1 MVFKRT
7 IASDELWSGEKLGI
21 TLDGQAVLL
30 VHIDGQFH
38 AYEDR
43 CLHRQVPLSEG
54 ELRGPVL
61 RCPVHEWEYDLRSG
75 ACINPRDRCLR
86 RFAIELRDGAVFID
100 VEDKNEGNSDG

>member
-1 MVFKRT
+1 MTFKRT
-7 IASDELWSGEKLGI
+7 IASDELWSGEKVGL

-54 ELRGPVL
+54 ELCGRVL
-61 RCPVHEWEYDLRSG
+61 RCPVHEWEYDLSTG
-75 ACINPRDRCLR
+75 ACINPRDRRLR
-86 RFAIELRDGAVFID
+86 RFALELRDGAVFID
-100 VEDKNEGNSDG
+100 VSREGESDG

>member
-1 MVFKRT
+1 MTFKRT
-7 IASDELWSGEKLGI
+7 IASDELWSGEKVGL

-54 ELRGPVL
+54 ELCGRVL
-61 RCPVHEWEYDLRSG
+61 RCPVHEWEYDLSTG
-75 ACINPRDRCLR
+75 ACINPRDRHLR
-86 RFAIELRDGAVFID
+86 RFALELRDGAVFID
-100 VEDKNEGNSDG
+100 VSREGESDG